1 MNIKYISFLVVSVLL
16 IMAACKNEPKAAS
29 TTTDPAAATSTQP
42 TPVSAPANVTA
53 PPNFTPT
60 TAPAAEPAQRGTDR
74 AIHCDRS
81 HGLCPGRRRADH
93 RRFDGVPAEQHLWG
107 DSLYGLRLFLVVADP
122 DLDQAFSGHRA
133 GRSDQHGLVPADV
146 GHVHPLHAGWHRQ
159 LPAREAVRVRL
170 PDSALLPAGRP

>member
-60 TAPAAEPAQRGTDR
+60 TALAAELAQNAKGVWHLLVQKDVL
-74 AIHCDRS
+74 
-81 HGLCPGRRRADH
+81 GVLVLQDH
-93 RRFDGVPAEQHLWG
+93 VENAENN
-107 DSLYGLRLFLVVADP
+107 
-122 DLDQAFSGHRA
+122 
-133 GRSDQHGLVPADV
+133 
-146 GHVHPLHAGWHRQ
+146 
-159 LPAREAVRVRL
+159 
-170 PDSALLPAGRP
+170 

>member
-60 TAPAAEPAQRGTDR
+60 TAPAAEPAQNAKGVWHFT
-74 AIHCDRS
+74 
-81 HGLCPGRRRADH
+81 CPKGCAGGA
-93 RRFDGVPAEQHLWG
+93 GVAGPCGKCGEQ
-107 DSLYGLRLFLVVADP
+107 LVHNTAYH
-122 DLDQAFSGHRA
+122 Q
-133 GRSDQHGLVPADV
+133 
-146 GHVHPLHAGWHRQ
+146 
-159 LPAREAVRVRL
+159 
-170 PDSALLPAGRP
+170 